1 MTGST
6 AKAVVLDVNETLFSL
21 DVLRPAFSE
30 IGLNPNAVPLWFA
43 RTLRDGFA
51 LCASDDYRS
60 FPDVAASALIGL
72 DPHRITTDDA
82 SVVLSAFGRLRAHP
96 DVAKGLALLADAG
109 IPMCTL
115 SQGNADNVRRLF
127 DGAGLSDYITEHFSV
142 EAVQRWKPAPQPY
155 HHACENLGV
164 SPGEATMVA
173 VHSWDLHGARRAGL
187 RTAWI
192 SRLEGARPVI
202 FDAADI
208 HGPDLPAVARQIIEV
223 A

>member
-1 MTGST
+1 MTGS
-6 AKAVVLDVNETLFSL
+6 ASAAVVLDVNETLFSL
-21 DVLRPAFSE
+21 EVLRPAFAE
-30 IGLNPNAVPLWFA
+30 IGLASDAVPLWFA

-60 FPDVAASALIGL
+60 FPEVAASALISL
-72 DPHRITTDDA
+72 DPHRLTTDDA
-82 SVVLSAFGRLRAHP
+82 SVVLSAFGGLRAHP
-96 DVAKGLALLADAG
+96 DVAEGLALLAEAG

-127 DGAGLSDYITEHFSV
+127 DGAGLSDYVTEHLSV
-142 EAVQRWKPAPQPY
+142 DAVRRWKPAPQPY
-155 HHACENLGV
+155 HYACEHLRV
-164 SPGEATMVA
+164 SPREVTMVA

-192 SRLEGARPVI
+192 SRLEGTQPAI

-208 HGPDLPAVARQIIEV
+208 SGPDLPTVARRIIEV